1 MRGREPDRR
10 PLPRGQMPGDRVPG
24 DRTAPGPVTAHSEQA
39 RRLDRME
46 ALAYRMDR
54 AFRIPFTQ
62 RRFGWD
68 SIIGLVPG
76 VGDTL
81 ALAPAAYILREAHAL
96 GASKPV
102 LARMV
107 GNVGLDWLVGLVPL
121 AGDVF
126 DVAVKSNS
134 RNVALLRDHLSSLR
148 P

>member
-10 PLPRGQMPGDRVPG
+10 PLPRGRMPSGQMPGG
-24 DRTAPGPVTAHSEQA
+24 RTASGPVTAQSELA
-39 RRLDRME
+39 RRLDRIE

-107 GNVGLDWLVGLVPL
+107 GHVGIDWLVGLVPL
-121 AGDVF
+121 VGDVF

-134 RNVALLRDHLSSLR
+134 RNVALLRDHLSSSH

>member
-1 MRGREPDRR
+1 MPADR
-10 PLPRGQMPGDRVPG
+10 PL
-24 DRTAPGPVTAHSEQA
+24 PGPVTVPSERA
-39 RRLDRME
+39 RRLDRIE

-54 AFRIPFTQ
+54 AFRIPLTQ
-62 RRFGWD
+62 QRFGWD

-81 ALAPAAYILREAHAL
+81 AVLPAAYILREAHAL

-107 GNVGLDWLVGLVPL
+107 ANIGIDWLVGLVPL
-121 AGDVF
+121 VGDVF

-134 RNVALLRDHLSSLR
+134 RNVALLRDHLSSS
-148 P
+148 